1 MGPYGG
7 KEVMDESVNAVRA
20 VAQQLNGTLEDY
32 DQIVA
37 LADHAHYVLLGEA
50 THGTHEFYRTRW
62 EISKRL
68 IREKGFRVIAVEA
81 DWPDAYRVNRYIRG
95 EGHDK
100 NAERALRGFERFP
113 SWMWRNEDVLGFVNW
128 LRWYNDDLPPEHPKV
143 GFYGLD
149 LYSLNSSRQE
159 VIRYLDRVDPQ
170 AARRARN
177 RYECFEQYGAEPQTY
192 GYLASLERSGTCED
206 EVIQQLLDL
215 RKRAAD
221 YVSRDG
227 LVAQDEFFY
236 AEQNAQ
242 LVKDAEE
249 YYRAMFQGQAT
260 SWNIRDRHMAD
271 TLDALVNYLSRHG
284 GHNKAIVWAH
294 NSHVGDARATAMS
307 LRGESN
313 IGELMRTRHPNQT
326 ALVGFSTYSGTVTA
340 ATDWDG
346 PAELKPVRPALP
358 DSFESLFHDCGL
370 PGFVVTMK
378 SNEEAAGHLRKTRL
392 ERAIGVI
399 YRPETE
405 RQSHYFEAQLADQFD
420 AVIHIDKTTAVK
432 PLDQG
437 IENIELE
444 VPETFPTGI

>member
-1 MGPYGG
+1 
-7 KEVMDESVNAVRA
+7 MDESVRAVRA
-20 VAQQLNGTLEDY
+20 VAQPLNGTLEDY

-50 THGTHEFYRTRW
+50 THGTHEFYRTRC

-68 IREKGFRVIAVEA
+68 IREKGFSVVAVEA

-100 NAERALRGFERFP
+100 NPEHALAGFERFP

-128 LRWYNDDLPPEHPKV
+128 LRWYNDDLPSEHPKV

-149 LYSLNSSRQE
+149 LYSLNSSRE
-159 VIRYLDRVDPQ
+159 AVIRYLDRVDPD
-170 AARRARN
+170 AARRARR
-177 RYECFEQYGAEPQTY
+177 RYECFEQHGAEPQDY
-192 GYLASLERSGTCED
+192 AYLTSLDVSSTCEN

-221 YVSRDG
+221 YASRDG
-227 LVAQDEFFY
+227 LVAEDEFFY

-249 YYRAMFQGQAT
+249 YYRTMFQDQVS
-260 SWNIRDRHMAD
+260 SWNLRDRHMAD
-271 TLDALVNYLSRHG
+271 TLDALVSYLNRHG

-294 NSHVGDARATAMS
+294 NSHLGDARATEMS
-307 LRGESN
+307 LKGESN
-313 IGELMRTRHPNQT
+313 VGQLVRTRHPGDA

-346 PAELKPVRPALP
+346 PAEVKSVRPALP
-358 DSFESLFHDCGL
+358 NSFESLFHDCGL
-370 PGFVVTMK
+370 PSFVVTMK
-378 SNEEAAGHLRKTRL
+378 GNEEAGRQLRQTRL
-392 ERAIGVI
+392 ERAIDVI

-420 AVIHIDKTTAVK
+420 AVIHIDETTAVK
-432 PLDQG
+432 PIDHRV
-437 IENIELE
+437 ENIELE
-444 VPETFPTGI
+444 VPETFPSGI